1 MHAALVIMAA
11 GIGSRYGGS
20 KQTDGVG
27 PHGEILMEYGVYD
40 AVRAGFDK
48 VVFII
53 KPDMRELMERLC
65 GNMASRLHTADGRP
79 VEVRYAYQDDTTLPA
94 WYTKPAGRT
103 KPFGTA
109 HAVLCTRDI
118 VHEPFCVINADYGA
132 DAYRTIYAELQ
143 RLPETGAA
151 AMVGYLLKNTVT
163 AHGTVS
169 RGVCHVKDGYLSD
182 IRETLK
188 IALLQ
193 DGVIRDEDT
202 GAVLD
207 GDTVVSM
214 NFWGFAPSVF
224 DALETYFHDFL
235 RSEAGQSVK
244 AECLL
249 PTMVGDLAAVLLAG
263 IIVGAIFIIKGCK
276 KDDAPADD
284 AQNTNQPVDN
294 VGDTTTPDNVIVDD
308 ELLTLVNPWN
318 PLPDDWTVD
327 LVTLDDGHRVDS
339 RCYEAY
345 MEMIN
350 ACKAAGYSPVNCS
363 SYRTQ
368 ETQQSLYDNKV
379 QRLISSGM
387 SEEEAKTEAAKA
399 VAIPGTS
406 EHQLGL
412 AVDLVDANMQDL
424 TSAQESTET
433 QKWLMANSW
442 RYGFIHRYPNGKTD
456 ITGIIYEPWHYRY
469 VGKDAAQE
477 IFNRDITLEEYLGKT
492 EH

>member
-1 MHAALVIMAA
+1 MDYERERRRQK
-11 GIGSRYGGS
+11 RYR
-20 KQTDGVG
+20 
-27 PHGEILMEYGVYD
+27 EAM
-40 AVRAGFDK
+40 RNR
-48 VVFII
+48 II
-53 KPDMRELMERLC
+53 
-65 GNMASRLHTADGRP
+65 
-79 VEVRYAYQDDTTLPA
+79 
-94 WYTKPAGRT
+94 
-103 KPFGTA
+103 
-109 HAVLCTRDI
+109 
-118 VHEPFCVINADYGA
+118 
-132 DAYRTIYAELQ
+132 
-143 RLPETGAA
+143 
-151 AMVGYLLKNTVT
+151 
-163 AHGTVS
+163 
-169 RGVCHVKDGYLSD
+169 
-182 IRETLK
+182 
-188 IALLQ
+188 
-193 DGVIRDEDT
+193 
-202 GAVLD
+202 
-207 GDTVVSM
+207 
-214 NFWGFAPSVF
+214 
-224 DALETYFHDFL
+224 
-235 RSEAGQSVK
+235 
-244 AECLL
+244 
-249 PTMVGDLAAVLLAG
+249 AAVLLAG

-276 KDDAPADD
+276 KDDAPVDED
-284 AQNTNQPVDN
+284 QNQPAADVMKPVD
-294 VGDTTTPDNVIVDD
+294 DQPKVDD

-363 SYRTQ
+363 SYRAQ

-387 SEEEAKTEAAKA
+387 SEEEAKAEAAKA

-469 VGKDAAQE
+469 VGKAAAQE

>member
-1 MHAALVIMAA
+1 MDYERERRRQK
-11 GIGSRYGGS
+11 RYR
-20 KQTDGVG
+20 
-27 PHGEILMEYGVYD
+27 EAM
-40 AVRAGFDK
+40 RNR
-48 VVFII
+48 II
-53 KPDMRELMERLC
+53 
-65 GNMASRLHTADGRP
+65 
-79 VEVRYAYQDDTTLPA
+79 
-94 WYTKPAGRT
+94 
-103 KPFGTA
+103 
-109 HAVLCTRDI
+109 
-118 VHEPFCVINADYGA
+118 
-132 DAYRTIYAELQ
+132 
-143 RLPETGAA
+143 
-151 AMVGYLLKNTVT
+151 
-163 AHGTVS
+163 
-169 RGVCHVKDGYLSD
+169 
-182 IRETLK
+182 
-188 IALLQ
+188 
-193 DGVIRDEDT
+193 
-202 GAVLD
+202 
-207 GDTVVSM
+207 
-214 NFWGFAPSVF
+214 
-224 DALETYFHDFL
+224 
-235 RSEAGQSVK
+235 
-244 AECLL
+244 
-249 PTMVGDLAAVLLAG
+249 AAVLLAG

-294 VGDTTTPDNVIVDD
+294 VGDTTTPDDGVIVDD

-350 ACKAAGYSPVNCS
+350 ACKAAGYSPGNCS
-363 SYRTQ
+363 SYRAQ

>member
-1 MHAALVIMAA
+1 MDYERERRRQK
-11 GIGSRYGGS
+11 RYR
-20 KQTDGVG
+20 
-27 PHGEILMEYGVYD
+27 EAM
-40 AVRAGFDK
+40 RNR
-48 VVFII
+48 II
-53 KPDMRELMERLC
+53 
-65 GNMASRLHTADGRP
+65 
-79 VEVRYAYQDDTTLPA
+79 
-94 WYTKPAGRT
+94 
-103 KPFGTA
+103 
-109 HAVLCTRDI
+109 
-118 VHEPFCVINADYGA
+118 
-132 DAYRTIYAELQ
+132 
-143 RLPETGAA
+143 
-151 AMVGYLLKNTVT
+151 
-163 AHGTVS
+163 
-169 RGVCHVKDGYLSD
+169 
-182 IRETLK
+182 
-188 IALLQ
+188 
-193 DGVIRDEDT
+193 
-202 GAVLD
+202 
-207 GDTVVSM
+207 
-214 NFWGFAPSVF
+214 
-224 DALETYFHDFL
+224 
-235 RSEAGQSVK
+235 
-244 AECLL
+244 
-249 PTMVGDLAAVLLAG
+249 AAVLLAG

-276 KDDAPADD
+276 KDDAPVDED
-284 AQNTNQPVDN
+284 QNQPAADVMKPVD
-294 VGDTTTPDNVIVDD
+294 DQPKVDD

-363 SYRTQ
+363 SYRAQ

-469 VGKDAAQE
+469 VGKAAAQE

>member
-1 MHAALVIMAA
+1 MDYERERRRQK
-11 GIGSRYGGS
+11 RYR
-20 KQTDGVG
+20 
-27 PHGEILMEYGVYD
+27 EAM
-40 AVRAGFDK
+40 RNR
-48 VVFII
+48 II
-53 KPDMRELMERLC
+53 
-65 GNMASRLHTADGRP
+65 
-79 VEVRYAYQDDTTLPA
+79 
-94 WYTKPAGRT
+94 
-103 KPFGTA
+103 
-109 HAVLCTRDI
+109 
-118 VHEPFCVINADYGA
+118 
-132 DAYRTIYAELQ
+132 
-143 RLPETGAA
+143 
-151 AMVGYLLKNTVT
+151 
-163 AHGTVS
+163 
-169 RGVCHVKDGYLSD
+169 
-182 IRETLK
+182 
-188 IALLQ
+188 
-193 DGVIRDEDT
+193 
-202 GAVLD
+202 
-207 GDTVVSM
+207 
-214 NFWGFAPSVF
+214 
-224 DALETYFHDFL
+224 
-235 RSEAGQSVK
+235 
-244 AECLL
+244 
-249 PTMVGDLAAVLLAG
+249 AAVLLAG

-284 AQNTNQPVDN
+284 AKNTNQPVDN
-294 VGDTTTPDNVIVDD
+294 VGDTTTPDDGVIVDD

-387 SEEEAKTEAAKA
+387 SEDEAKIEAAKA

>member
-1 MHAALVIMAA
+1 MDYERERRRQK
-11 GIGSRYGGS
+11 RYR
-20 KQTDGVG
+20 
-27 PHGEILMEYGVYD
+27 EAM
-40 AVRAGFDK
+40 RNR
-48 VVFII
+48 II
-53 KPDMRELMERLC
+53 
-65 GNMASRLHTADGRP
+65 
-79 VEVRYAYQDDTTLPA
+79 
-94 WYTKPAGRT
+94 
-103 KPFGTA
+103 
-109 HAVLCTRDI
+109 
-118 VHEPFCVINADYGA
+118 
-132 DAYRTIYAELQ
+132 
-143 RLPETGAA
+143 
-151 AMVGYLLKNTVT
+151 
-163 AHGTVS
+163 
-169 RGVCHVKDGYLSD
+169 
-182 IRETLK
+182 
-188 IALLQ
+188 
-193 DGVIRDEDT
+193 
-202 GAVLD
+202 
-207 GDTVVSM
+207 
-214 NFWGFAPSVF
+214 
-224 DALETYFHDFL
+224 
-235 RSEAGQSVK
+235 
-244 AECLL
+244 
-249 PTMVGDLAAVLLAG
+249 AAVLLAG

-276 KDDAPADD
+276 KDDVPADN

-350 ACKAAGYSPVNCS
+350 ACKSAGYSPVNCS
-363 SYRTQ
+363 GYRTQ

-387 SEEEAKTEAAKA
+387 SEEEAKVEAAKS

-424 TSAQESTET
+424 TEAQESTET

-477 IFNRDITLEEYLGKT
+477 IFNRDITLEEYLGRA

>member
-1 MHAALVIMAA
+1 MLKSYLLVFFVSMVPLIELRGAIP
-11 GIGSRYGGS
+11 IGLGMGL
-20 KQTDGVG
+20 
-27 PHGEILMEYGVYD
+27 PILPTYLVC
-40 AVRAGFDK
+40 
-48 VVFII
+48 VV
-53 KPDMRELMERLC
+53 
-65 GNMASRLHTADGRP
+65 GNMIPVPFIYLFARKFLIWGYHKPLIGPICKFCIVKGEKGGRAL
-79 VEVRYAYQDDTTLPA
+79 EA
-94 WYTKPAGRT
+94 KAGRGLVVALLLFVGI
-103 KPFGTA
+103 P
-109 HAVLCTRDI
+109 
-118 VHEPFCVINADYGA
+118 
-132 DAYRTIYAELQ
+132 
-143 RLPETGAA
+143 LPGTGAW
-151 AMVGYLLKNTVT
+151 T
-163 AHGTVS
+163 GTLAGS
-169 RGVCHVKDGYLSD
+169 ILDMKFKD
-182 IRETLK
+182 
-188 IALLQ
+188 
-193 DGVIRDEDT
+193 V
-202 GAVLD
+202 
-207 GDTVVSM
+207 
-214 NFWGFAPSVF
+214 
-224 DALETYFHDFL
+224 
-235 RSEAGQSVK
+235 VK
-244 AECLL
+244 AC
-249 PTMVGDLAAVLLAG
+249 MGGVLLAG

-363 SYRTQ
+363 SYRAQ

-469 VGKDAAQE
+469 VGKAAAQE

>member
-1 MHAALVIMAA
+1 MDYERERRRQK
-11 GIGSRYGGS
+11 RYR
-20 KQTDGVG
+20 
-27 PHGEILMEYGVYD
+27 EAM
-40 AVRAGFDK
+40 RNR
-48 VVFII
+48 II
-53 KPDMRELMERLC
+53 
-65 GNMASRLHTADGRP
+65 
-79 VEVRYAYQDDTTLPA
+79 
-94 WYTKPAGRT
+94 
-103 KPFGTA
+103 
-109 HAVLCTRDI
+109 
-118 VHEPFCVINADYGA
+118 
-132 DAYRTIYAELQ
+132 
-143 RLPETGAA
+143 
-151 AMVGYLLKNTVT
+151 
-163 AHGTVS
+163 
-169 RGVCHVKDGYLSD
+169 
-182 IRETLK
+182 
-188 IALLQ
+188 
-193 DGVIRDEDT
+193 
-202 GAVLD
+202 
-207 GDTVVSM
+207 
-214 NFWGFAPSVF
+214 
-224 DALETYFHDFL
+224 
-235 RSEAGQSVK
+235 
-244 AECLL
+244 
-249 PTMVGDLAAVLLAG
+249 AAVLLAG

-276 KDDAPADD
+276 KDDAPVDED
-284 AQNTNQPVDN
+284 QNQPAADVMKPVD
-294 VGDTTTPDNVIVDD
+294 DQPKVDD

-363 SYRTQ
+363 GYRTQ

-387 SEEEAKTEAAKA
+387 SEEEAKAEAAKA

-469 VGKDAAQE
+469 VGKAAAQE

>member
-1 MHAALVIMAA
+1 MDYERERRRQK
-11 GIGSRYGGS
+11 RYR
-20 KQTDGVG
+20 
-27 PHGEILMEYGVYD
+27 EAM
-40 AVRAGFDK
+40 RNR
-48 VVFII
+48 II
-53 KPDMRELMERLC
+53 
-65 GNMASRLHTADGRP
+65 
-79 VEVRYAYQDDTTLPA
+79 
-94 WYTKPAGRT
+94 
-103 KPFGTA
+103 
-109 HAVLCTRDI
+109 
-118 VHEPFCVINADYGA
+118 
-132 DAYRTIYAELQ
+132 
-143 RLPETGAA
+143 
-151 AMVGYLLKNTVT
+151 
-163 AHGTVS
+163 
-169 RGVCHVKDGYLSD
+169 
-182 IRETLK
+182 
-188 IALLQ
+188 
-193 DGVIRDEDT
+193 
-202 GAVLD
+202 
-207 GDTVVSM
+207 
-214 NFWGFAPSVF
+214 
-224 DALETYFHDFL
+224 
-235 RSEAGQSVK
+235 
-244 AECLL
+244 
-249 PTMVGDLAAVLLAG
+249 AAVLLAG

-294 VGDTTTPDNVIVDD
+294 VGDTTTPDDGVIVDD

-327 LVTLDDGHRVDS
+327 LMTLDDGHRVDS
-339 RCYEAY
+339 RYYEAY

-350 ACKAAGYSPVNCS
+350 ACKEAGYSPVNCS
-363 SYRTQ
+363 GYRTQ

-387 SEEEAKTEAAKA
+387 SEDEAKTEAAKA

>member
-1 MHAALVIMAA
+1 MLPIVELRGGIPAGAAMGLPFWPVYLTCVL
-11 GIGSRYGGS
+11 GNLLP
-20 KQTDGVG
+20 V
-27 PHGEILMEYGVYD
+27 PFLILFAKKILE
-40 AVRAGFDK
+40 F
-48 VVFII
+48 
-53 KPDMRELMERLC
+53 L
-65 GNMASRLHTADGRP
+65 S
-79 VEVRYAYQDDTTLPA
+79 TLPRIGGFFQ
-94 WYTKPAGRT
+94 KIIR
-103 KPFGTA
+103 
-109 HAVLCTRDI
+109 R
-118 VHEPFCVINADYGA
+118 ADQKA
-132 DAYRTIYAELQ
+132 AEIGHYEKWGLFLFVAIP
-143 RLPETGAA
+143 LPGTGAW
-151 AMVGYLLKNTVT
+151 T
-163 AHGTVS
+163 GTLAGS
-169 RGVCHVKDGYLSD
+169 ILDMKFKD
-182 IRETLK
+182 
-188 IALLQ
+188 
-193 DGVIRDEDT
+193 V
-202 GAVLD
+202 
-207 GDTVVSM
+207 
-214 NFWGFAPSVF
+214 
-224 DALETYFHDFL
+224 
-235 RSEAGQSVK
+235 VK
-244 AECLL
+244 AC
-249 PTMVGDLAAVLLAG
+249 MGGVLLAG

-363 SYRTQ
+363 GYRTQ

-387 SEEEAKTEAAKA
+387 SEDEAKTEAAKA

-424 TSAQESTET
+424 TSAQESTDT